1 MHFLVK
7 INTTS
12 EVTAMRAT
20 ILDVPTTSATTS
32 SEEDDAKEMRVN
44 SSNLYVHYIAI

>member
-20 ILDVPTTSATTS
+20 ILNVPTTSATTS
-32 SEEDDAKEMRVN
+32 SEDGTKEMRVN
-44 SSNLYVHYIAI
+44 SGNLYVHYIAR